1 MKAKMQIISLNVG
14 MPRTILDGSGKPVE
28 TGIFKQPVKGRR
40 AVVQHQIEGDGQADL
55 RVHGGPDKAVY
66 GYPVEHY
73 AAWHAERNLP
83 LDQYGLYGENLTTS
97 GMLEE
102 DVCIGDQYRA
112 GTALLEVTQ
121 PRMPCF
127 KLGLRVD
134 QKEFPKR
141 FHQSGRSGFYFRVL
155 EPGALAGGDSIVRTK
170 RDPAGISIHESLR
183 LAFDKGA
190 DPDRI
195 QTALNHPAV
204 SEAWKAMLLR
214 PARD

>member
-1 MKAKMQIISLNVG
+1 MQIISLNVG
-14 MPRTILDGSGKPVE
+14 MPRTILDETGTPVE

-55 RVHGGPDKAVY
+55 HVHGGPDKAVY

-73 AAWHAERNLP
+73 AAWHAERKLP
-83 LDQYGLYGENLTTS
+83 LTAYGLYGENLTTS

-102 DVCIGDQYRA
+102 EVRIGDRYRA
-112 GTALLEVTQ
+112 GSALLEVTQ

-127 KLGLRVD
+127 KLGLRLA

-155 EPGALAGGDSIVRTK
+155 EPGDVAEGDSIVRTTQ
-170 RDPAGISIHESLR
+170 DPAGISIRESLR
-183 LAFDKGA
+183 LAFDREA
-190 DPDRI
+190 DPARI
-195 QTALNHPAV
+195 QIALDHPAV
-204 SEAWKAMLLR
+204 SEAWKAMLWR
-214 PARD
+214 RVKG